1 MCSLKDPLHPDSIGG
16 YFLCMAVLKGMAQS
30 IGQPRQC
37 HLTPAFVAACLLNI
51 PSPPDI
57 IVIFLMGWALL
68 MRQATFWGLGSVSV
82 CSELQTWKKC
92 MVNVY
97 LIYIQG
103 LY

>member
-1 MCSLKDPLHPDSIGG
+1 
-16 YFLCMAVLKGMAQS
+16 MALG
-30 IGQPRQC
+30 IGQSRQC

-82 CSELQTWKKC
+82 CSELQTWKKINGEC
-92 MVNVY
+92 VFNLHSRFVLEMSHHRK
-97 LIYIQG
+97 
-103 LY
+103 

>member
-1 MCSLKDPLHPDSIGG
+1 
-16 YFLCMAVLKGMAQS
+16 MAVLYGMALG
-30 IGQPRQC
+30 IGQSRQC

-68 MRQATFWGLGSVSV
+68 MRQATFWGLGSISV
-82 CSELQTWKKC
+82 CKHVKKS

-97 LIYIQG
+97 LIYSQG

>member
-1 MCSLKDPLHPDSIGG
+1 
-16 YFLCMAVLKGMAQS
+16 MALG
-30 IGQPRQC
+30 IGQPRQR

-51 PSPPDI
+51 PSHPDI

-68 MRQATFWGLGSVSV
+68 MRQATFWGLGSESV
-82 CSELQTWKKC
+82 CSELQTWIKS